1 MRKSER
7 VIDLWT
13 NVLSH
18 VSNLGH
24 EKWTILE
31 QVFIAALDMADDRLA
46 CDCLELLRAKF
57 KKSSRVKR
65 LFGMYLERNGRF
77 EDAHT
82 VYSQLLADDPTNTFV
97 RKRMIS
103 ILKAQRKNVE
113 AIEELRQ
120 YLKIF
125 MSDFEAWNELA
136 DMYLA
141 EGDYKHAAFCM
152 EEMLLSNPH
161 NHLYCQRYAESD
173 DPNCRVIHASVVHS
187 QIKYTEGG
195 TDNLEQAR
203 AYFSQACRLSPT
215 NLRSLYGLLLTCSAL
230 DHQTHRSGK
239 SSLLSLKDRDESRQ
253 VEAKT
258 VNASGPDLYCTLQPT
273 CPAAVPISGPELNY
287 RLFKWAKQQIHLIY
301 RNSMVEHVP
310 HLLSLKSPN
319 RSKSP
324 GHSTYPAED
333 EVLYRANSYSVPSN
347 STASPLEKGTAEQ
360 FVVNHRVGE
369 TAFDE

>member
-1 MRKSER
+1 MRKSDR

-77 EDAHT
+77 DDAHT

-161 NHLYCQRYAESD
+161 NHLYCQRYAE
-173 DPNCRVIHASVVHS
+173 
-187 QIKYTEGG
+187 IKYTEGG

-203 AYFSQACRLSPT
+203 AYFSQACRLCPT

-253 VEAKT
+253 IEAKAI
-258 VNASGPDLYCTLQPT
+258 NASGPDLYCTLQPT
-273 CPAAVPISGPELNY
+273 CSTAIPISGPELNY
-287 RLFKWAKQQIHLIY
+287 RLFKWARQQIQLIY
-301 RNSMVEHVP
+301 RNSLVEHVP
-310 HLLSLKSPN
+310 HLLSLKPPN
-319 RSKSP
+319 ESKSP
-324 GHSTYPAED
+324 GHSTCPTED
-333 EVLYRANSYSVPSN
+333 KVLCRANSCSTPST
-347 STASPLEKGTAEQ
+347 STACPLEKQVSEQ
-360 FVVNHRVGE
+360 SVVVNHRVEG
-369 TAFDE
+369 TSFDE